1 MQVGRSFLRDSPYKG
16 CTYLVLHSITFGW
29 CTGLIWRG
37 FRQPLTQD
45 DLWHLDPK
53 YTSKDVTAKFQA
65 RYLEKLLKEW
75 SLFKF

>member
-1 MQVGRSFLRDSPYKG
+1 M
-16 CTYLVLHSITFGW
+16 YLVLHRITFGW

-65 RYLEKLLKEW
+65 RYLD
-75 SLFKF
+75 S

>member
-1 MQVGRSFLRDSPYKG
+1 MQVGEDLFEGFSLQRM
-16 CTYLVLHSITFGW
+16 YLVLHSITFGW

-65 RYLEKLLKEW
+65 RYLD
-75 SLFKF
+75 S